1 MLETTISARIL
12 AAFFASV
19 VALALL
25 AAAWV
30 IDRPV
35 VGMLGLVAANVCTV
49 LVIQHDHAKRD
60 DCFATRSARRVLPCR
75 TCGVSDDHPLSA
87 RPLPTVP
94 PADEAGQHGY
104 PR

>member
-25 AAAWV
+25 PAAWV

-49 LVIQHDHAKRD
+49 LVIQHDHAK
-60 DCFATRSARRVLPCR
+60 TRRLLRHALRETSSPVQDMRSVR
-75 TCGVSDDHPLSA
+75 
-87 RPLPTVP
+87 
-94 PADEAGQHGY
+94 
-104 PR
+104 